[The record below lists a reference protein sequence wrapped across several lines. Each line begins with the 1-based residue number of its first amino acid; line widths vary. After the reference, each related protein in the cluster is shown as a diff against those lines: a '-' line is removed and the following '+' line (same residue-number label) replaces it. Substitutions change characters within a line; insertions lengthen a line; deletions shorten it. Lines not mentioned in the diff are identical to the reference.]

1 MGTLRWGRRRELDLG
16 KQSAVIAHAL
26 GLSAGEVLRSPPG
39 VHRVVVEGPDLFRPA
54 VLCVQEGTGFP
65 DADADA
71 RRTIASEHLAEVR
84 ELPPR
89 EVRGRPIAARLVE
102 YLAGGSLRGRLEG
115 GSLSV
120 GEAVT
125 VLLAVLDVLRLAHH
139 AGLGGV
145 EPRVDRIRFRADG
158 CPVVSEL
165 PAIGPL
171 TEELARADTEAFL
184 SLVREVARAVPGRPG
199 VVLLSRLE
207 GVIPGGGGGGG
218 GSGSV
223 REALLGVAPP
233 VAVRLDPGGDA
244 RATGDVSADV
254 PVARGRGRRSAAP
267 SRPQGSPAGR
277 EPKGWAAWDVLLDG
291 RPLREARAAVV
302 RLVRRR
308 PKAILVG
315 LVPLVAATVAFVGL
329 PSGSPADG
337 EGGSSGSRPGTTGGG
352 EPVAPPMSEGSNTGA
367 PGVWGESGMSGVSGA
382 PIAEAGC
389 SGPDAPGQ
397 HPTGQHASG
406 EEASGQDVFELTW
419 EGAPGAGEMPEEGS
433 SGTGCPSEED
443 PVAAAVE
450 WLSSRDGATGY
461 RGAQAQITQRW
472 GEAVLVRVEPDPQ
485 GSPDSEP
492 ASLLLVRGEAGW
504 RIRAVYS

>member
-1 MGTLRWGRRRELDLG
+1 MGTLRWSWRRELDLG

-39 VHRVVVEGPDLFRPA
+39 VHRVVVEGPDLVRPA
-54 VLCVQEGTGFP
+54 VLCVREGTGFP

-71 RRTIASEHLAEVR
+71 RRTIASEHLADVR

-89 EVRGRPIAARLVE
+89 EVRGLPIAARLVE

-125 VLLAVLDVLRLAHH
+125 VLLAALDVLRLAHH

-145 EPRVDRIRFRADG
+145 EPRADRIRFRADG

-165 PAIGPL
+165 PAVGPL
-171 TEELARADTEAFL
+171 TEERARADTETFL
-184 SLVREVARAVPGRPG
+184 SLVREVARSVPGRQG

-207 GVIPGGGGGGG
+207 DAIAGGGGGGG
-218 GSGSV
+218 GGSV

-233 VAVRLDPGGDA
+233 VAVRLDPGGGTSV
-244 RATGDVSADV
+244 TGDASAAV
-254 PVARGRGRRSAAP
+254 PVARGRSRGRRSAAP
-267 SRPQGSPAGR
+267 SRSWWRPERR
-277 EPKGWAAWDVLLDG
+277 ESKRRRVWDVLLDG
-291 RPLREARAAVV
+291 RPLQEARAAVL
-302 RLVRRR
+302 RLIRRR

-337 EGGSSGSRPGTTGGG
+337 EGGSSGARSETTGGG
-352 EPVAPPMSEGSNTGA
+352 EPVASPPSEGAATGA
-367 PGVWGESGMSGVSGA
+367 PGVSGASGVSGA
-382 PIAEAGC
+382 PGVSIDEAVCAGQ
-389 SGPDAPGQ
+389 DAPGQ
-397 HPTGQHASG
+397 RATGQEASG
-406 EEASGQDVFELTW
+406 EDVFALSG
-419 EGAPGAGEMPEEGS
+419 EGAPDPGAGEMPEEAS

-472 GEAVLVRVEPDPQ
+472 GEAVLVRVEPGPQ